1 MQSKKQPVRDW
12 YGKSP
17 ETMLE
22 IEKTIAHVDVST
34 NPCTLTL
41 QTFLFST
48 YIHLNLTKS
57 NNLMT
62 MGEGGGRWGAE
73 SIVDIQTSFEILR
86 IF

>member
-1 MQSKKQPVRDW
+1 
-12 YGKSP
+12 
-17 ETMLE
+17 MLE
-22 IEKTIAHVDVST
+22 IEKIIAYVGVST
-34 NPCTLTL
+34 SPCTLTL

-62 MGEGGGRWGAE
+62 MGEGGRVE
-73 SIVDIQTSFEILR
+73 SVVDIQTSFDILR